1 MNSAMADSENSPQQE
16 EQLFHQALELD
27 AAARDVFLRDACAGR
42 PLLEARLRALLR
54 AHGSSAGFL
63 ERPAAARL
71 PADPELFP
79 GCQVGRYALLR
90 EIGEGACG
98 VVFRARQ
105 LDPIQRDVALKVIK
119 RGMDTRDVVARFEA
133 ERQALALLDHPHIA
147 RVFDAGAT
155 ESGRPF
161 FVMEL
166 VEGTRITRFADDAC
180 LPLRA
185 RLELFAAVCD
195 AVSHAHQKG
204 VIHRDLKP
212 SNILVA
218 LRSGQ
223 PAPTVIDFGVAK
235 ATSAM
240 AGRTLATNAGT
251 FLGTPGYLSPEQ
263 AAQGAAAVD
272 TRTDVYSLGA
282 LLHELLVGEPPFGR
296 TVGPDLLR
304 RLHDE
309 DPPRLSA
316 RLRHLAPAELA
327 ALAAARHTTPRALL
341 AAVRGDLD
349 AIVQRCLA
357 RERDERYASVRD
369 IAEDIRR
376 HLAHEPVRARPPG
389 FGYIVSRLARKHR
402 ALAATIAIAVLL
414 LAGTTAISL
423 RLAWAAS
430 RAEERATAEMQT
442 KQRMLSFLHDDLFAP
457 AAQQAQPV
465 WDLRWR
471 GVLDR
476 AAERIEGR
484 FSDQPRL
491 ASDMHATL
499 GASYL
504 TLGDYPVAQ
513 NHLELALFH
522 LRASNERDLVRET
535 ALLDALTRIL
545 LPQAKLDY
553 AYRLWREHSEQ
564 LNRAAN
570 PVDQRLHSLRQLAA
584 VERERRRFAAAESHA
599 EAATNLA
606 AQAGA
611 APIQHALNWE
621 LLATIQRA
629 AAQYEASVTSAERAL
644 AAARAARGPDAPAS
658 LQMLGTLAMCQRFA
672 GRRDAAEQL
681 YLELIER
688 RTRLLGA
695 EHPDTLTTLSELS
708 FVYQDLGRYADAV
721 RLAER
726 DVEVKRRVIGP
737 EHPVTLGAR
746 TNLAFLFQL
755 AGRYADAVALHR
767 DVLATRERVLG
778 RDHFINASSLLGI
791 GTALRILGRSTEAE
805 PALRRAVELR
815 AANFGADHR
824 DTLLAETE
832 LASSLTELER
842 FAEAEALLRRIV
854 AVQRQQ
860 DADGWNTAV
869 SASRWGGA
877 LLALGRHEEAEQ
889 ALLAA
894 IARLSRSAPSLLPP
908 TRTQLREAIRRLTQL
923 YASTNRPTD
932 AATWNARAREFGVE

>member
-1 MNSAMADSENSPQQE
+1 MNSAMADPENYPQLE
-16 EQLFHQALELD
+16 ERLFYQALELD
-27 AAARDVFLRDACAGR
+27 AVARDAFLRDSCTDR
-42 PLLEARLRALLR
+42 PLLESRLRALLR

-63 ERPAAARL
+63 ERPAATRF

-98 VVFRARQ
+98 VVFHARQ
-105 LDPIQRDVALKVIK
+105 LEPIQRDVALKVIK

-166 VEGTRITRFADDAC
+166 VEGTRITRFADDAR
-180 LPLRA
+180 LTLRA

-218 LRSGQ
+218 LRQGKPS
-223 PAPTVIDFGVAK
+223 PTVIDFGVAK

-240 AGRTLATNAGT
+240 AGRTLATNAGA

-263 AAQGAAAVD
+263 AEQGAAAVD

-309 DPPRLSA
+309 DPPRPSV
-316 RLRHLAPAELA
+316 RLRQLAPAGLA
-327 ALAAARHTTPRALL
+327 ALAPLRHTTPRALL

-357 RERDERYASVRD
+357 REREERYASVRE

-376 HLAHEPVRARPPG
+376 HLAHEPVHARPPG
-389 FGYIVSRLARKHR
+389 VGYIVGRFARKHR
-402 ALAATIAIAVLL
+402 ALAAVIAISVLL

-423 RLAWAAS
+423 RLAWLAS
-430 RAEERATAEMQT
+430 RAEQRATAEMQT
-442 KQRMLSFLHDDLFAP
+442 KERMLSFLHDDLFAP

-484 FSDQPRL
+484 FADQPRL

-522 LRASNERDLVRET
+522 LRASNERDTPRESF
-535 ALLDALTRIL
+535 LLDELTRAL
-545 LPQAKLDY
+545 HPQAKFDY
-553 AYRLWREHSEQ
+553 AYRLWRERVDHLAASSASP
-564 LNRAAN
+564 NR
-570 PVDQRLHSLRQLAA
+570 RLHALRQLAA
-584 VERERRRFAAAESHA
+584 VERERRRFTEA
-599 EAATNLA
+599 EAHASAAMELA
-606 AQAGA
+606 GRAGSA
-611 APIQHALNWE
+611 LIQEALNWE

-629 AAQYEASVTSAERAL
+629 AGRSDASVTSAERAL
-644 AAARAARGPDAPAS
+644 ATARSALGADAPES
-658 LQMLGTLAMCQRFA
+658 LQILGTLAMCQRFA
-672 GRRDAAEQL
+672 GRRDAAEKH
-681 YLELIER
+681 YVELLER

-695 EHPDTLTTLSELS
+695 EQPDTLTTLSELS
-708 FVYQDLGRYADAV
+708 FVYQDLGRYDEAV

-726 DVEVKRRVIGP
+726 EVDVKRRVIGP

-746 TNLAFLFQL
+746 TNLAFLYQL
-755 AGRYADAVALHR
+755 AGRYDDAVALHR
-767 DVLATRERVLG
+767 DVLSARERVLG
-778 RDHFINASSLLGI
+778 RDHFANASSLFGI
-791 GTALRILGRSTEAE
+791 GTGLRILGRSTEAE

-815 AANFGADHR
+815 AANFGPEHR

-832 LASSLTELER
+832 LASALSELGR
-842 FAEAEALLRRIV
+842 FAEAEPLLRRV
-854 AVQRQQ
+854 VGVQRQQ

-877 LLALGRHEEAEQ
+877 LLALGRHDEAEP

-894 IARLSRSAPSLLPP
+894 AARLSRSAPQLLPA
-908 TRTQLREAIRRLTQL
+908 TRTQLRETIRRLVQL
-923 YASTNRPTD
+923 YASSNRAAD
-932 AATWNARAREFGVE
+932 AAVWITRAREFGVE